1 MYRMD
6 WDGMGY
12 AAGTGVAITEMNGQI
27 LSHELFVPSDMHSVS
42 IWKKDISF
50 PYQGH
55 KHPCLRTTSNLE
67 KKKKYFEKTDKISND
82 DLWRKHTVKEF
93 ATHQPKNV
101 RSMENLFSEYFYNF
115 SFRSH
120 CGFCLLNLL
129 WFFSSFCPFVL
140 FFLHLF
146 LQRFHPRLFLVLL
159 LLLFI
164 FLRLLTDEKTAPP
177 INARLQKGHCIF
189 YKFTWLNKISGS
201 VTLQKHFLIEQ

>member
-1 MYRMD
+1 MD
-6 WDGMGY
+6 MLKVLVSPPQKWTDINKY
-12 AAGTGVAITEMNGQI
+12 WILNCLIIQTCTLLAFARRKYHSHTKVTNILVYEQHQI
-27 LSHELFVPSDMHSVS
+27 
-42 IWKKDISF
+42 WRRRK
-50 PYQGH
+50 
-55 KHPCLRTTSNLE
+55 N
-67 KKKKYFEKTDKISND
+67 YFEKTDEISND

-146 LQRFHPRLFLVLL
+146 LQGIHPC
-159 LLLFI
+159 LFI
-164 FLRLLTDEKTAPP
+164 CIYSYIMSP
-177 INARLQKGHCIF
+177 IWNIVSSVQCDSGHFI
-189 YKFTWLNKISGS
+189 T
-201 VTLQKHFLIEQ
+201 HR